1 MSSTPN
7 EDAREGYQKLVN
19 VKQGGDPSQQRVVVY
34 VPDTRRKRSPEAEAR
49 AQARAEIK
57 EAYKAAALAE
67 ELKMVKKQRNRLVDN
82 LSKTGKT
89 PSIAVVDIPEILSG
103 TPKTFVQDETSP
115 SPSQVSTAPVI
126 AEKVSTS
133 SAPIGPIGPSGTPV
147 FNNRRNYSAPIGPI
161 GPSGTPV
168 FNNRRNYS
176 APIGPI
182 GPSGT
187 PVFNNRRNYSAPIGP
202 IGPSGTPVFNNRRN
216 YSAPIGPMQMPQQ
229 SPRMNMMP
237 FSQQTSMNMMPMPQQ
252 SPRMNMMP
260 MQQQSPSTNLM
271 PMSQMPQQYRQSS
284 GRMPQMR
291 QQMPVD
297 MDDGMDDVQFQTPA
311 WQQEFGKTYNPRK
324 IHEKYEQLRTEN
336 PDRVTELNRMRDDAI
351 KDIKQVV
358 KDRKGDE
365 QIDFSTIP
373 PEQLIPGKTLEKMER
388 NYRRLKQIA
397 LRQGRM
403 KRVEALDKAYQ
414 IRKQQFQ
421 SSPAGQLARPLTPT
435 GQTPSPST
443 PERDAE
449 ALLPGK
455 TEDAVKKIYANR
467 RAKALKKGDKAMMDR
482 LDKALPVRLQR
493 LRVQGANVM
502 KVSPERLIPGSTIEQ
517 VENEYKKRRAAA
529 VQKKR
534 QALVA
539 ALDRAIIVRRQQLG
553 GASARP
559 TSTKSAGQIARPLTP
574 TGKTPSPTSPER
586 DAELLLPGKTEDAVR
601 KIYVNRWA
609 KAEKKGDKAMMDRLD
624 KALPVRIQR
633 LRAQGANVMK
643 VSPEPPN
650 PWFYY

>member
-89 PSIAVVDIPEILSG
+89 PSIAVVDIPETLSG
-103 TPKTFVQDETSP
+103 TPKTFVQDEISP
-115 SPSQVSTAPVI
+115 SPSQVSTAPII

-133 SAPIGPIGPSGTPV
+133 SAPIGPIGPSGTPMFNNRRNYSAPIGPVGPSGTPVFNNRRNYSAPIGTIGPSGTPV

-187 PVFNNRRNYSAPIGP
+187 PA
-202 IGPSGTPVFNNRRN
+202 FNNRRN

-237 FSQQTSMNMMPMPQQ
+237 FSQQTSMNMMPM
-252 SPRMNMMP
+252 
-260 MQQQSPSTNLM
+260 QQQSPSTNLM

-284 GRMPQMR
+284 GRMPQMQ

-297 MDDGMDDVQFQTPA
+297 MDDGTDDVPFQTPA

-455 TEDAVKKIYANR
+455 TEDAVKKIYVNR
-467 RAKALKKGDKAMMDR
+467 RAKAEKKKDKAMMDR
-482 LDKALPVRLQR
+482 LDKALPVRIQR
-493 LRVQGANVM
+493 LRAQGANVM
-502 KVSPERLIPGSTIEQ
+502 KVSPERLIPGVTIEQ

-559 TSTKSAGQIARPLTP
+559 TSTKPAGQLAR
-574 TGKTPSPTSPER
+574 
-586 DAELLLPGKTEDAVR
+586 
-601 KIYVNRWA
+601 
-609 KAEKKGDKAMMDRLD
+609 
-624 KALPVRIQR
+624 
-633 LRAQGANVMK
+633 
-643 VSPEPPN
+643 
-650 PWFYY
+650 